1 MIEQYVA
8 SLSSYSGDIDF
19 IIILIG
25 VLVGFWLL
33 LAEAILFGFI
43 FKYQAKEGSKA
54 DYITGEEKQYTRPIT
69 LAHTLVLICDVFIV
83 YFAVIIWVDVKQNL
97 PEADATVN
105 VIGQQWAWTF
115 EHPGLDGEID
125 TDDDI
130 RLVDE
135 LHLEVGKT
143 YHFKLSSKDVLH
155 SFSVPVFR
163 LKQDA
168 IPGRTITGWFKP
180 TGVGAHDIQCAEMCG
195 IGHGMMGARVIIE
208 DAEAHA
214 AWVRSHSTPMSADN
228 TPDTGT
234 SGEDR

>member
-1 MIEQYVA
+1 MIEQYVP
-8 SLSSYSGDIDF
+8 SLSSYSSDIDF
-19 IIILIG
+19 VIILIG

-33 LAEAILFGFI
+33 LAEGILFGFVL
-43 FKYQAKEGSKA
+43 KYRAKEGQKA
-54 DYITGEEKQYTRPIT
+54 DYITGEEKQYTGP
-69 LAHTLVLICDVFIV
+69 LSFAHGLVLLCDLVII

-97 PEADATVN
+97 PVADATIN

-115 EHPGLDGEID
+115 EHPGPDGEID

-135 LHLEVGKT
+135 LHLEVDKT
-143 YHFKLSSKDVLH
+143 YHFKLTSKDVLH

-180 TGVGAHDIQCAEMCG
+180 TGTGAHDIQCAEICG
-195 IGHGMMGARVIIE
+195 IGHGMMAARVIIE
-208 DAEAHA
+208 DAETHA
-214 AWVRSHSTPMSADN
+214 AWVQANSTPMLANN
-228 TPDTGT
+228 TPYEGT